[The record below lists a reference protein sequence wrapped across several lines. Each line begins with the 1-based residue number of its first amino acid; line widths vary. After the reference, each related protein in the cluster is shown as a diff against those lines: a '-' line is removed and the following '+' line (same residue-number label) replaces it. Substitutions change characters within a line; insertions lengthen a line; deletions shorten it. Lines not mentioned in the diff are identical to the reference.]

1 MIGKPKSAQ
10 FEGKRSIEMARM
22 EMCKFW
28 RISFKQFSNDFPKSN
43 KIKSKARRSNKYK
56 ETCFKLK
63 RERREELNDEIFSE
77 AFEVSMR

>member
-1 MIGKPKSAQ
+1 
-10 FEGKRSIEMARM
+10 M

-63 RERREELNDEIFSE
+63 RERRGELNDEIFSE